1 MSDRKII
8 NVPLT
13 QLDFAAQVRR
23 RFDEEALKGLAQS
36 LAALGMQQPVQIRP
50 ASAGRFTLLD
60 GERRC
65 RAAKLAGMT
74 EVPALV
80 VEDALEAAEIIER
93 QLAVNHLHV
102 DLSPIE
108 FARGIDRLLKEP
120 NRTAAAV
127 AMSQGTSPATI
138 SRLLAL
144 LRLPAAIQERIEEGA
159 IGASFAAELAKIDD
173 PAEQLRLAEEVASG
187 RLTRDGLVALARDR
201 GNAGKSKS
209 GRRNQSTARKRTT
222 PEGSSSEDPALR
234 VALTLG
240 DSRSITLAGPGL
252 SNIDTLIEWLTEL
265 LGEARKARSQNLG
278 LSTFTRILRDRADAP
293 PSPSQARG
301 A

>member
-1 MSDRKII
+1 MSEQKII
-8 NVPLT
+8 LIPLDR
-13 QLDFAAQVRR
+13 LDFAPQVRK
-23 RFDEEALKGLAQS
+23 RFDEEELSRLAQS
-36 LAALGMQQPVQIRP
+36 IAALGVQQPIQVRP
-50 ASAGRFTLLD
+50 AAAGRFVVLN

-65 RAAKLAGMT
+65 RSSSLAGLT
-74 EVPALV
+74 AVPAQV
-80 VEDALEAAEIIER
+80 IEGALEAAEIIER

-102 DLSPIE
+102 DLSPVE
-108 FARGIDRLLKEP
+108 VARGIDRLLKEP

-173 PAEQLRLAEEVASG
+173 PAEQLRLADEAASG

-201 GNAGKSKS
+201 GNAGKSKA
-209 GRRNQSTARKRTT
+209 GRRNRSAGRKRTT
-222 PEGSSSEDPALR
+222 PEGSSSEDPQLR
-234 VALTLG
+234 VTLTLG